1 MGGDGM
7 KGIKTYLLG
16 IAAVFSC
23 CTVLTSETYG
33 AETVLYVGVDPHL
46 PPYQFIQ
53 DGEYQGV
60 HIDLLN
66 AIAEEEDLII
76 EYISFENMTD
86 CMEALDEGKVD
97 IVLGA
102 IINREGERSQYGT
115 EILSSSSVCMIVP
128 KNKVDEF
135 LDGQKMTR
143 ISYQEVTITFS
154 FIRNIKDLRAIPV
167 SNQERGMQLLLDQD
181 VDAFVGVKSS
191 ILYQLHQ
198 KKLEDSYT
206 IVSNY
211 MLPIHRSRP
220 PNRETV
226 PLFPLR
232 PLAGWLS
239 IRCTASHTS

>member
-1 MGGDGM
+1 
-7 KGIKTYLLG
+7 
-16 IAAVFSC
+16 
-23 CTVLTSETYG
+23 
-33 AETVLYVGVDPHL
+33 
-46 PPYQFIQ
+46 
-53 DGEYQGV
+53 
-60 HIDLLN
+60 
-66 AIAEEEDLII
+66 
-76 EYISFENMTD
+76 
-86 CMEALDEGKVD
+86 
-97 IVLGA
+97 
-102 IINREGERSQYGT
+102 
-115 EILSSSSVCMIVP
+115 
-128 KNKVDEF
+128 
-135 LDGQKMTR
+135 
-143 ISYQEVTITFS
+143 
-154 FIRNIKDLRAIPV
+154 LRAIPV
-167 SNQERGMQLLLDQD
+167 SNQERGTQLLLDQD

>member
-1 MGGDGM
+1 M

-97 IVLGA
+97 IVLGGNYKPGRRALA
-102 IINREGERSQYGT
+102 IWDGN
-115 EILSSSSVCMIVP
+115 IVVVVRLYDCAQKQGGRIP
-128 KNKVDEF
+128 GWTKND
-135 LDGQKMTR
+135 
-143 ISYQEVTITFS
+143 
-154 FIRNIKDLRAIPV
+154 
-167 SNQERGMQLLLDQD
+167 
-181 VDAFVGVKSS
+181 
-191 ILYQLHQ
+191 
-198 KKLEDSYT
+198 
-206 IVSNY
+206 
-211 MLPIHRSRP
+211 
-220 PNRETV
+220 PN
-226 PLFPLR
+226 
-232 PLAGWLS
+232 
-239 IRCTASHTS
+239 